1 MSRLTRTHS
10 YHSDEAF
17 NLSLRQFNSYVNL
30 KLQNVKSTTVAVK
43 GSNPSWEQDF
53 IFETNRMDTG
63 LVIEVWNKGMLW
75 DKLIGCQWLPLMGIQ
90 YATEVGEG
98 KWLSLDSELILAD
111 GEVRGTKNP
120 TGHSILIEAHF
131 ELPYAG
137 VSEDSDYTSDVGYP
151 VSAQQSQQQHPSAS
165 MHHAN
170 SSASQYGAQNL
181 ARGGTTQLPTTYADS
196 SADCYQEPLYYNS
209 RPPQRT
215 RDYDREPSRWA

>member
-1 MSRLTRTHS
+1 RGARFAGTTG
-10 YHSDEAF
+10 
-17 NLSLRQFNSYVNL
+17 QFNSYVNL

-131 ELPYAG
+131 ELPYDLQDDTP
-137 VSEDSDYTSDVGYP
+137 EL
-151 VSAQQSQQQHPSAS
+151 QEKLE
-165 MHHAN
+165 MLN
-170 SSASQYGAQNL
+170 SIMDQE
-181 ARGGTTQLPTTYADS
+181 ARTFHF
-196 SADCYQEPLYYNS
+196 
-209 RPPQRT
+209 
-215 RDYDREPSRWA
+215 